1 MKLKILTVLTFF
13 LPFVVGLFLIEVND
27 VPIKEESNPSFL
39 VLDKVDLLFKILTN
53 NTYVILINVLGFLSF
68 GGITLLNTSYNGF
81 VLGLFFNT
89 IKQKTNLSLIFSS
102 FLPHSIELVAIL
114 LSCYIGYCL
123 SIKLYHYIFK
133 EVMEFNFKDIKKILF
148 CLIIVFISSLLE
160 VFVSIR

>member
-89 IKQKTNLSLIFSS
+89 IK
-102 FLPHSIELVAIL
+102 
-114 LSCYIGYCL
+114 
-123 SIKLYHYIFK
+123 
-133 EVMEFNFKDIKKILF
+133 
-148 CLIIVFISSLLE
+148 
-160 VFVSIR
+160 